1 PGASRAGNE
10 GHHIP
15 GCAAARRPWAEEF
28 NPFGVKLAVAAMR
41 VLLAPLGSHGD
52 VHPFLGL
59 GLALRARG
67 HDVHVITSEAFRGL
81 IERHG
86 FPFAP
91 VGTEADFEAMIHHPD
106 MWHPGRSIRAL
117 LGQTE

>member
-1 PGASRAGNE
+1 
-10 GHHIP
+10 
-15 GCAAARRPWAEEF
+15 
-28 NPFGVKLAVAAMR
+28 MR

-67 HDVHVITSEAFRGL
+67 HDVHIITSEAFRGL

-106 MWHPGRSIRAL
+106 MWHPRRAIRAL
-117 LGQTE
+117 LGQTERMRRDIREGYQRIVERCVPCETVL